1 MATLSAM
8 TDIQLCEQL
17 DQQHMHSVFSQPL
30 LVDFLNRIT
39 PLERGVIYSRLVNA
53 RIEQMDIDDLQSFV
67 HETMY
72 SEMSDSPQ
80 VYAASDVT
88 DYGIESTMHGE
99 IIAIL
104 RNRRASAGVVAPN
117 PDDVG
122 EEV

>member
-1 MATLSAM
+1 MATISAQ

-30 LVDFLNRIT
+30 LVDFLNQIT
-39 PLERGVIYSRLVNA
+39 PIERGRVYSVLVNA

-67 HETMY
+67 HEVMY
-72 SEMSDSPQ
+72 REMSDSPQ
-80 VYAASDVT
+80 VYAASDVI
-88 DYGIESTMHGE
+88 DYSLESAMHGE

-117 PDDVG
+117 PDEIGD
-122 EEV
+122 EL